1 MKRVLIF
8 VISCNRPPYD
18 EMIKTSMATWDSA
31 EIENTETYYYCGG
44 GGKSSG
50 RTIMFDG
57 EDDFHLM
64 GHKNLLAFKW
74 ALENKQWDY
83 MARVNA
89 SCYVHK
95 QNLLNHVQSLPETGV
110 MSGLI
115 SDGNFG
121 SGISFPFMWGGSGM
135 IISRDVIQLAVD
147 NGAQWDHSFAE
158 DVAMGTL
165 VQKHG
170 IVLDGAGSALT
181 INPNKG
187 EYVCMSYRDRDMEV
201 SSIKDLSELSR
212 FQNHH
217 FFRVKCEANR
227 PHDAVLMR
235 ALKQFLAP

>member
-1 MKRVLIF
+1 
-8 VISCNRPPYD
+8 
-18 EMIKTSMATWDSA
+18 
-31 EIENTETYYYCGG
+31 
-44 GGKSSG
+44 
-50 RTIMFDG
+50 
-57 EDDFHLM
+57 
-64 GHKNLLAFKW
+64 
-74 ALENKQWDY
+74 
-83 MARVNA
+83 
-89 SCYVHK
+89 
-95 QNLLNHVQSLPETGV
+95 
-110 MSGLI
+110 
-115 SDGNFG
+115 
-121 SGISFPFMWGGSGM
+121 M

-212 FQNHH
+212 FQSHH

-235 ALKQFLAP
+235 ALKQFLIP